1 MKVYYDFIVQDLLK
15 KAKKPELV
23 KFTKEVLGEKIS
35 TSEKKEVFLKAVSKR
50 VWDKDIGVKKFIKH
64 FGWDLKVNDVVVEL
78 DDKLIYGALS
88 TLSKKISN
96 LYYEKSKAK
105 TKKEKKMITTHIGKI
120 LGLRND
126 TILKLIN
133 LKKCSIV
140 GIVNITSE
148 CVRTSPAYID
158 TVSGKEL
165 DANKYMLFPNMKY
178 CKAPKKGKA
187 FDLNNISFLGEYK
200 VENAKTIIN
209 RSYVVYVDGHDI
221 LLPDSFKSK
230 ITVDFNDEEL
240 PIKPYEP
247 KENSSIA
254 PAKVDDVEYRKAI
267 YVIHKFLD
275 EEIKEAKKQKR
286 LKKLECKK
294 LEREQRLARQK
305 KLKAKAMV
313 DKKKNAKNNKSKTVV
328 NRNESVGGKLD
339 NFKNKGFNPKY
350 KQRVKRNF
358 KTKTSNDDK
367 GEN

>member
-1 MKVYYDFIVQDLLK
+1 MVYDLLK

-35 TSEKKEVFLKAVSKR
+35 TGEKKEVFLKAVSKR
-50 VWDKDIGVKKFIKH
+50 VWDKDIGVKKFIEH
-64 FGWDLKVNDVVVEL
+64 FGWDLKINDVIVEL

-105 TKKEKKMITTHIGKI
+105 TKEEKKVITTHIGKI

-140 GIVNITSE
+140 GTVNITSE
-148 CVRTSPAYID
+148 CMRTTPAYID

-165 DANKYMLFPNMKY
+165 DVNKYMLFPNMKY
-178 CKAPKKGKA
+178 CKAPKKGKSL
-187 FDLNNISFLGEYK
+187 DLNNINFLGEYK

-209 RSYVVYVDGHDI
+209 RSYVVSVDGHDV

-230 ITVDFNDEEL
+230 IIINFNDDEL
-240 PIKPYEP
+240 PIRAYET
-247 KENSSIA
+247 KEKSLTA
-254 PAKVDDVEYRKAI
+254 PTKVDDVEYRKAI

-286 LKKLECKK
+286 LKELERKK

-305 KLKAKAMV
+305 RFKAKAMA
-313 DKKKNAKNNKSKTVV
+313 DKKKNDKNNKSKTVV
-328 NRNESVGGKLD
+328 NKKESVGGKFG
-339 NFKNKGFNPKY
+339 NSKNKGFNPKY
-350 KQRVKRNF
+350 KQRAKRNF
-358 KTKTSNDDK
+358 KPKTSNEDK
-367 GEN
+367 VKN